1 MEVSGLMVHVV
12 SSRIM
17 VGASSVASDISG
29 DDAVELLMNAR
40 ITIVHR
46 SSTIGTRS
54 ISVHACMTCSHWVNS
69 FIRLTIV
76 SGRIL
81 FKQR

>member
-1 MEVSGLMVHVV
+1 MIIFSLHPFHISKIDNRFYMFDYLLCFDKKSVMMEVSGLMVHVV

-46 SSTIGTRS
+46 SS
-54 ISVHACMTCSHWVNS
+54 
-69 FIRLTIV
+69 
-76 SGRIL
+76 
-81 FKQR
+81 